1 MTDTRDRSDRPDRTA
16 SARATLGTSQL
27 GASLTIAGGVVLFNG
42 LWRYS
47 LHVTEYPQP
56 MLAASAWL
64 LLVTASIITVLT
76 VRANGY
82 RLGDLPFTLLLLCL
96 GIVVVLDLAAV
107 SRAGVDGLYPTAAI
121 GVGGVLL
128 AVVTLHSTWDVALA
142 AGLLGVA
149 IAVTFISNPDVDT
162 LNAGTEVLLTSFAVM
177 PPLIACI
184 IVSSYRRM
192 VLMALDRVLIQSTV
206 MAPAFGVSM
215 LESEELASVDLEVE
229 QLFDDIAS
237 GREPLPLEPDRAE
250 RAGELSTVLRR
261 HLIAG
266 RNYTWLHHAIAES
279 DFLSV
284 SVELRDDQ
292 ALAALLDQRQ
302 RDGLLSALWLMMYGE
317 QRTARNAIVTLG
329 PSVATSGPGS
339 PRLRFP
345 IQIEAR
351 GMRRVDVEPATWQH
365 LSRAGRYVDTTTPR
379 ALMVVIECTVDSP
392 IDR

>member
-1 MTDTRDRSDRPDRTA
+1 MTDVRDRPDRTA

-27 GASLTIAGGVVLFNG
+27 GASLAIAGGVIMLNS

-47 LHVTEYPQP
+47 QHLAEYQAP
-56 MLAASAWL
+56 MLNAGAWIL
-64 LLVTASIITVLT
+64 LLTASVVTVVT

-82 RLGDLPFTLLLLCL
+82 LLGDLSFALLILCL
-96 GIVVVLDLAAV
+96 AIVVTLDLVAV
-107 SRAGVDGLYPTAAI
+107 WGQSEAGLYPTAAI
-121 GVGGVLL
+121 GAGGALL
-128 AVVTLHSTWDVALA
+128 GIVTLRSVWDVALA
-142 AGLLGVA
+142 AGALGLA
-149 IAVTFISNPDVDT
+149 IAATFITGQNADP
-162 LNAGTEVLLTSFAVM
+162 LNGGTELLLTALAIM

-237 GREPLPLEPDRAE
+237 GREPLPLGPDRAE

-284 SVELRDDQ
+284 SVELRDEQ

-302 RDGLLSALWLMMYGE
+302 RDGLLSALWLLMYGE
-317 QRTARNAIVTLG
+317 QRTARRAIVTLG
-329 PSVATSGPGS
+329 PSVATTVGGK

-345 IQIEAR
+345 IQIEAK

-365 LSRAGRYVDTTTPR
+365 LSRAGRYVDTTTPS

-392 IDR
+392 IDH

>member
-1 MTDTRDRSDRPDRTA
+1 MTDFRDRPDRTE
-16 SARATLGTSQL
+16 SARTTLGTSQL
-27 GASLTIAGGVVLFNG
+27 GTSLAIAGGVIIVTALA
-42 LWRYS
+42 RYGV
-47 LHVTEYPQP
+47 HITEYPQP
-56 MLAASAWL
+56 MLSASAWIL
-64 LLVTASIITVLT
+64 LLTVSVVTVFA

-82 RLGDLPFTLLLLCL
+82 LLGDLGFALLVLCL
-96 GIVVVLDLAAV
+96 GIATTLDLIAV
-107 SRAGVDGLYPTAAI
+107 WAVPGLHPTAAMAA
-121 GVGGVLL
+121 GGVLL
-128 AVVTLHSTWDVALA
+128 GIVTLRSVWDVALA
-142 AGLLGVA
+142 SSVLGFALVF
-149 IAVTFISNPDVDT
+149 TFITGPDAAA
-162 LNAGTEVLLTSFAVM
+162 LAAGVELLLTAFAVM
-177 PPLIACI
+177 PPLIACV

-266 RNYTWLHHAIAES
+266 RSHTWLHHAIAES

-284 SVELRDDQ
+284 SVELRDGQ

-302 RDGLLSALWLMMYGE
+302 RDGLLSALWLLMYGE
-317 QRTARNAIVTLG
+317 QRTARHAVVTLG
-329 PSVATSGPGS
+329 PSVAITSGGK

-365 LSRAGRYVDTTTPR
+365 LSRAGRYVDTTTPS

-392 IDR
+392 IDQ